1 MNCDKREVEFKDSL
15 KEHEIGVTM
24 PFDAPD
30 AIIAKL
36 EEQSQANNIPRISI
50 YSVSKGYDKPS
61 VLDIKQ
67 IILKN
72 EDPKESVNQ
81 VLAKIQKGEE
91 AYNEEQDE

>member
-1 MNCDKREVEFKDSL
+1 
-15 KEHEIGVTM
+15 M
-24 PFDAPD
+24 PFDTPD
-30 AIIAKL
+30 ATIAKL
-36 EEQSQANNIPRISI
+36 EEQSQASTIPRISI
-50 YSVSKGYDKPS
+50 YSVSKGYEKPS

-91 AYNEEQDE
+91 AYNQEQDE